1 MAKNESGKYLKYA
14 IGEIFLVVIGILIAL
29 SLNNWNQNRVNK
41 NILTIYTNQL
51 IEEVELNITKLNK
64 VIDEETKLSKHLDT
78 VVKILQEND
87 LSNPKLLQK
96 SFALLSFED
105 FHPMTVAFENLK
117 ASGEFKLIK
126 NIELR
131 NAISSSYN
139 TFENINL
146 TQDVHFYN
154 MKTRIADY
162 FTKNA
167 NYVDFTK
174 SLPNFGKDLEFGNL
188 ALGAQSTLIQKIDA
202 CNLSV
207 EKMNAL
213 KLLLET
219 FRDQEL

>member
-1 MAKNESGKYLKYA
+1 MGKNETGKYLKYA
-14 IGEIFLVVIGILIAL
+14 IGEIVLVVIGILIAL
-29 SLNNWNQNRVNK
+29 SLNNWNENRVNR
-41 NILTIYTNQL
+41 NILTIYTDQL

-64 VIDEETKLSKHLDT
+64 VIDEETNLSKHLDT
-78 VVKILQEND
+78 VVEILQKND

-105 FHPMTVAFENLK
+105 FHPVSIAFENLK

-126 NIELR
+126 NIKLR

-139 TFENINL
+139 TFENIRL
-146 TQDVHFYN
+146 TQEVHFYN

-162 FTKNA
+162 FTENA
-167 NYVDFTK
+167 NYVDFNK
-174 SLPNFGKDLEFGNL
+174 SLPNFGKDLVFGNL
-188 ALGAQSTLIQKIDA
+188 TLGAQSTLIQKIDA
-202 CNLSV
+202 CKLGV

-219 FRDQEL
+219 FRNEEL